1 MVSLELIHYR
11 LSFVLTSVY
20 NLLTA
25 VASLC
30 KNVLFL
36 VLLFVAW
43 TSIVHALPYRN
54 YSNFYKTSNS
64 NVSYQSYTSFKDN
77 SIISEQDDNEDTSD
91 TKARKLADETQ
102 VLAKKNNII
111 LTIQNVDIKKY
122 PMISLICEAVDED
135 GMPVDTIEARGLTVV
150 ENGKEHRVISA
161 KKISINERVPVDFM
175 FALDVTQ
182 TMQPYINGVR
192 DNIERFVDNLLKRG
206 IDYRVGLILFS
217 DNVERVFEPTR
228 DVSQFL
234 KWLANVRAI
243 GGDDTPEN
251 ALEALK
257 ESSNIEFRPSANKV
271 IVLITDAPYHQ
282 KGMPG
287 KGITDHTTESIIQL
301 LKHRSIRTFT
311 ITPLFLKQYEK
322 IALDTRGKVFDIKQS
337 FSKILDAYSTQL
349 TNLFA
354 ITYRSDE
361 PAIPDSIN
369 VAILNDNRQTL
380 LRKTIPIVQIGRRL
394 IIENLLFQFGQSS
407 LPDAV
412 PELEILAEF
421 MKNVPKVK
429 IRIEGH
435 TDSRGTPQ
443 GNRRLSLA
451 RAESVKAYLT
461 QRKGI
466 TPKRIS
472 TIGYGDTRPI
482 GDNNTEFG
490 RNLNRRT
497 EVLIIEK

>member
-1 MVSLELIHYR
+1 
-11 LSFVLTSVY
+11 VLTLVY
-20 NLLTA
+20 NLRS
-25 VASLC
+25 VATSLC
-30 KNVLFL
+30 DSLLFIVLLFL
-36 VLLFVAW
+36 VWAGGLY
-43 TSIVHALPYRN
+43 ALPYDKAVKEIRTK
-54 YSNFYKTSNS
+54 YKSIENS
-64 NVSYQSYTSFKDN
+64 AYRTLADRYTEN
-77 SIISEQDDNEDTSD
+77 EQDDDEDSSD

-102 VLAKKNNII
+102 VLARKNNIV

-217 DNVERVFEPTR
+217 DNVEKIYEPTR

-287 KGITDHTTESIIQL
+287 KGTTEHTTESIIQL
-301 LKHRSIRTFT
+301 LKQRSIRTFT

-369 VAILNDNRQTL
+369 VAILNDNKQTL

-412 PELEILAEF
+412 PELEVLAEF

-435 TDSRGTPQ
+435 TDSRGTPS
-443 GNRRLSLA
+443 GNKRLSYA

-466 TPKRIS
+466 GVKRIS